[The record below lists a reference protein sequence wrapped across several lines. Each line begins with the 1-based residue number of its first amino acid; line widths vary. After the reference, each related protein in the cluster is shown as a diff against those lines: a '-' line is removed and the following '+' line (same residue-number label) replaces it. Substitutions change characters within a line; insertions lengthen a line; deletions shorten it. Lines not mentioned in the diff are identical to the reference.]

1 MLITAKGDRM
11 TKQKNKLPSIL
22 MTAVAA
28 YITTWFI
35 CCTFLYA
42 QENLTSVVM
51 FQDQLEHSA
60 GMWLVFSLLFCF
72 LTTLYYPFAS
82 GEKKVC
88 RQSVLLG
95 LVFAVLFTIGICQ
108 QRSANED
115 FFIPGTGSLFQLGQL
130 AAWAMFFA
138 CGLEVLNEKLDGLE
152 CPGQERVL
160 SRRSFFITAAVLLL
174 LWLPF
179 VVMDYPG
186 AVCYDTVQQFGQFWG
201 KIPRS
206 NNSPYFDTVVY
217 GVLYGIGS
225 FLGGSDNSGIGFIVI
240 CQLLL
245 YAASFALAIE
255 TICYVTNF
263 RAPRWLLI
271 ALYGLVPIFGGAVR
285 VVLKDSLHLP
295 FVMLYCSVLVRILYL
310 PVTKKT
316 WAAFCLT
323 FLLAA
328 FTRKAAMSYVLAG
341 ALMAVLLVQKK
352 QEKRK
357 LLACTVISVLL
368 MLGTEHVLYPL
379 LGIAGAP
386 SSELVALQIQSVSYI
401 TRRQLDYIPPE
412 LLQRIDELLGIDNI
426 LGVYDP
432 NYADCMKLCFNG
444 DVEGILSVWFA
455 LAKRFPG
462 EFVYSVI
469 TASWKYFYVLS
480 TGSTEYWYGIDD
492 FTKLGKDI
500 AYVFPVRYIK
510 NYVMLWVESPSLSR
524 FIGPGPYSWMLLFSA
539 GRAWRNKSKDIFVL
553 IVPMAILMIGFIFT
567 PINGECRYAY
577 PLFGIVPI
585 VLTWACCTGQKSDTT
600 A

>member
-1 MLITAKGDRM
+1 M
-11 TKQKNKLPSIL
+11 TKQKMKCSSIL
-22 MTAVAA
+22 ITAVAA
-28 YITTWFI
+28 YMTTWFF

-51 FQDQLEHSA
+51 FRDQLEHSA
-60 GMWLVFSLLFCF
+60 GMWLLFCLLFCF

-82 GEKKVC
+82 GQKKVC

-95 LVFAVLFTIGICQ
+95 LVYAVLLTVGLCQ
-108 QRSANED
+108 QCSANED
-115 FFIPGTGSLFQLGQL
+115 FFIPGTGFAFQLGQL
-130 AAWAMFFA
+130 AAWTLFFA
-138 CGLEVLNEKLDGLE
+138 CGLEAINEKLDGLE
-152 CPGQERVL
+152 CPCQERVL
-160 SRRSFFITAAVLLL
+160 SRRSFLITAAVLLL

-201 KIPRS
+201 MIPRS

-240 CQLLL
+240 CQLFL
-245 YAASFALAIE
+245 YAATFAFAIE
-255 TICYVTNF
+255 TICHVTNF

-295 FVMLYCSVLVRILYL
+295 FVMLYCTVLVRILYL

-316 WAAFCLT
+316 WAAFCLS

-328 FTRKAAMSYVLAG
+328 FTRKAALSYVLAG
-341 ALMAVLLVQKK
+341 ALMAVLLVQSKR
-352 QEKRK
+352 EKRK
-357 LLACTVISVLL
+357 LLLCTAFGVLL
-368 MLGTEHVLYPL
+368 LMVVEKGLYPL

-401 TRRQLDYIPPE
+401 TKRQIDSIPPE
-412 LLQRIDELLGIDNI
+412 LLQRIDVVLGIDNI
-426 LGVYDP
+426 LGIYNP
-432 NYADCMKLCFNG
+432 NNADYMKPFFNG
-444 DVEGILSVWFA
+444 DVREILSVWFA
-455 LAKRFPG
+455 LAKRYPG

-492 FTKLGKDI
+492 FAKLGKDI

-510 NYVMLWVESPSLSR
+510 NYVIFWVESPSLSR

-553 IVPMAILMIGFIFT
+553 IVPMAILMIGLIFT

-577 PLFGIVPI
+577 PLFGMVPI
-585 VLTWACCTGQKSDTT
+585 ILAWACCSGQKGSDTQSGN
-600 A
+600 AAMGR

>member
-1 MLITAKGDRM
+1 
-11 TKQKNKLPSIL
+11 

-152 CPGQERVL
+152 RPGQKRVL
-160 SRRSFFITAAVLLL
+160 SRRSFLITAAALLL

-179 VVMDYPG
+179 VVLDYPG
-186 AVCYDTVQQFGQFWG
+186 AVCYDTVKQFGQFWG
-201 KIPRS
+201 MIPRS
-206 NNSPYFDTVVY
+206 NNNPFFDTVVY

-240 CQLLL
+240 CQLFL
-245 YAASFALAIE
+245 YAASFSFAIE
-255 TICYVTNF
+255 TICYVTNS
-263 RAPRWLLI
+263 RAPRWLLV
-271 ALYGLVPIFGGAVR
+271 ALYGFVPIFGGAVR

-295 FVMLYCSVLVRILYL
+295 FVMLYCTVLVRILYL

-316 WAAFCLT
+316 RVAFCLT
-323 FLLAA
+323 FVLAA
-328 FTRKAAMSYVLAG
+328 LTRKAALSYVLAG
-341 ALMAVLLVQKK
+341 AVTLFLLAKK
-352 QEKRK
+352 PEKRR
-357 LLACTVISVLL
+357 LVLCTGLSIFLVLGAENVI
-368 MLGTEHVLYPL
+368 YPL
-379 LGIAGAP
+379 FGVAAAP

-401 TRRQLDYIPPE
+401 TKRQIDCIPPE
-412 LLQRIDELLGIDNI
+412 LLQRIDAVLEIDNI
-426 LGVYDP
+426 LGIYNP
-432 NYADCMKLCFNG
+432 NNADYIKPSFHG
-444 DVEGILSVWFA
+444 DVKELLSVWFA

-510 NYVMLWVESPSLSR
+510 NYVMFWVESPSLSR
-524 FIGPGPYSWMLLFSA
+524 FIGPGPYCWMLLFSA
-539 GRAWRNKSKDIFVL
+539 GRAWRNKSKEILVL
-553 IVPMAILMIGFIFT
+553 IVPMAILLIGLIFT

-577 PLFGIVPI
+577 PLFGMAPI
-585 VLTWACCTGQKSDTT
+585 ILAWACCSGQKRSDKIT
-600 A
+600 

>member
-1 MLITAKGDRM
+1 M
-11 TKQKNKLPSIL
+11 TKQKKKRPSIL
-22 MTAVAA
+22 ITAAAA
-28 YITTWFI
+28 YMTTWFF

-42 QENLTSVVM
+42 QANLTSVEM
-51 FQDQLEHSA
+51 FRDQLNHST
-60 GMWLVFSLLFCF
+60 GMWLIFSLLFCF
-72 LTTLYYPFAS
+72 LTALYYPFAS
-82 GEKKVC
+82 GQKKVC

-95 LVFAVLFTIGICQ
+95 LVYAVLFTVGICQ
-108 QRSANED
+108 QCSENED
-115 FFIPGTGSLFQLGQL
+115 FFIPGTGSVFLLGQL
-130 AAWAMFFA
+130 AAWSLFFA
-138 CGLEVLNEKLDGLE
+138 CGLEVINRKLDGLE
-152 CPGQERVL
+152 CPHQERGL
-160 SRRSFFITAAVLLL
+160 SRRSFFVTAAALLL

-201 KIPRS
+201 MIPRS

-240 CQLLL
+240 CQLIF
-245 YAASFALAIE
+245 YAASFAFAIE

-263 RAPRWLLI
+263 RAPRWLLVI
-271 ALYGLVPIFGGAVR
+271 LYGLVPIFGGAVR

-295 FVMLYCSVLVRILYL
+295 FVMLYCSVLVRILYF

-316 WAAFCLT
+316 MVAFCLT
-323 FLLAA
+323 FLLTA
-328 FTRKAAMSYVLAG
+328 FTRKAAISYVLAG

-357 LLACTVISVLL
+357 LLLCAAISVLL

-379 LGIAGAP
+379 LGIAEAP

-401 TRRQLDYIPPE
+401 TKRQIDYIPPE
-412 LLQRIDELLGIDNI
+412 LLQRIDVLLGIDNI
-426 LGVYDP
+426 LSIYNP
-432 NYADCMKLCFNG
+432 NNADYMKYFFNG
-444 DVEGILSVWFA
+444 DVKEILSVWFA

-462 EFVYSVI
+462 EFIYSVI
-469 TASWKYFYVLS
+469 TAAWKYFFVLS

-510 NYVMLWVESPSLSR
+510 NYVTFWLESPSLSR
-524 FIGPGPYSWMLLFSA
+524 FIGPGPYSWMLLFST
-539 GRAWRNKSKDIFVL
+539 GRAWRNKTKDIFVL
-553 IVPMAILMIGFIFT
+553 IVPMAILLIGLIFT

-585 VLTWACCTGQKSDTT
+585 ILTWACCSGQKGSDMT
-600 A
+600 ARENNI

>member
-1 MLITAKGDRM
+1 M
-11 TKQKNKLPSIL
+11 
-22 MTAVAA
+22 
-28 YITTWFI
+28 TTWFF

-42 QENLTSVVM
+42 QANLTSVEM
-51 FQDQLEHSA
+51 FRDQLNHST
-60 GMWLVFSLLFCF
+60 GMWLIFSLLFCF
-72 LTTLYYPFAS
+72 LTALYYPFAS
-82 GEKKVC
+82 GQKQVC

-95 LVFAVLFTIGICQ
+95 LVYAVLFTVGICQ
-108 QRSANED
+108 QCSENED
-115 FFIPGTGSLFQLGQL
+115 FFIPGTGSVFLLGQL
-130 AAWAMFFA
+130 AAWAVFFA
-138 CGLEVLNEKLDGLE
+138 CGLEVINRKLDGLE
-152 CPGQERVL
+152 CPHQERVR
-160 SRRSFFITAAVLLL
+160 SRRSFFVTAAALLL

-201 KIPRS
+201 MIPRS

-240 CQLLL
+240 CQLFL
-245 YAASFALAIE
+245 YAASFAYAIE
-255 TICYVTNF
+255 TVCHVTTS
-263 RAPRWLLI
+263 RAPRWLLVT
-271 ALYGLVPIFGGAVR
+271 LYGFVPIFGGAVR

-316 WAAFCLT
+316 LAAFCLT

-328 FTRKAAMSYVLAG
+328 FTRKAAISYVLAG

-357 LLACTVISVLL
+357 LLLCAAISVLL

-379 LGIAGAP
+379 LGIAEAP

-401 TRRQLDYIPPE
+401 TKRQIDYIPPE
-412 LLQRIDELLGIDNI
+412 LLQRIDVLLGIDNI
-426 LGVYDP
+426 LSIYNP
-432 NYADCMKLCFNG
+432 NNADYMKYFFNG
-444 DVEGILSVWFA
+444 DVKEILSVWFA

-462 EFVYSVI
+462 EFIYSVI
-469 TASWKYFYVLS
+469 TAAWKYFFVLS

-510 NYVMLWVESPSLSR
+510 NYMTFWLESPSLSR
-524 FIGPGPYSWMLLFSA
+524 FIGPGPYSWILLFSA
-539 GRAWRNKSKDIFVL
+539 GRAWRNKSKEIFVL
-553 IVPMAILMIGFIFT
+553 IVPMAILLIGLIFT

-577 PLFGIVPI
+577 PLFGMAPI
-585 VLTWACCTGQKSDTT
+585 ILAWACCSGQKRSD
-600 A
+600 ANVRDENS